1 MAGLFRSLL
10 FVPGN
15 NPRFLQ
21 KAKAIRADIV
31 CFDLEDSVPESEKDN
46 ARKLIK
52 TALQERSDY
61 AASVYVRTNSP
72 SSGKISD
79 DLSYVLQ
86 NGLDG
91 LVIPKVN
98 SAKDLSTIIKHISSL
113 EKKRKLKNTVLIPS
127 IESALGVVNTYEI
140 ASFSKRIVAVV
151 FGVFDLLND
160 MGIEYTKQ
168 AEGAKYARAKV
179 PLDAKAAGVFAIDA
193 IWQDINDKD
202 GLLQDCLVGKNL
214 GYAGKSIIHPD
225 QISVTHEAFA
235 PNKAELEW
243 AKKVCDT
250 YLESTKKGKGATVVD
265 GKMIDEVH
273 YKQAQAL
280 LRLASAKI

>member
-214 GYAGKSIIHPD
+214 GYAGKSILIRYP
-225 QISVTHEAFA
+225 
-235 PNKAELEW
+235 
-243 AKKVCDT
+243 
-250 YLESTKKGKGATVVD
+250 
-265 GKMIDEVH
+265 
-273 YKQAQAL
+273 
-280 LRLASAKI
+280 